1 MPTSFKPEHLEHLRR
16 IVTPHDTEKA
26 RKGAIRRGDSDMRY
40 RWDCLWA
47 AKQNQWVYDTLFPYL
62 NDNHIDLND
71 NIIDSALRT
80 IIPNLNQ
87 GE

>member
-26 RKGAIRRGDSDMRY
+26 RKGAIRRADSDMRY

-47 AKQNQWVYDTLFPYL
+47 AKQNQWVYDTLYPYL
-62 NDNHIDLND
+62 NDDRIDT
-71 NIIDSALRT
+71 ALRS

-87 GE
+87 GA